1 MGIFDVFKTNE
12 KTFGTLHCFDTRE
25 WANGYKTDTKGL
37 VNFVKKQNKGK
48 SNEEIFD
55 LLAKRPGYR
64 KFEDKN
70 INESLNK
77 ISCVKYFNQYS
88 KDIDVLPKI
97 DFFIHPKN
105 FVDDVYDKVFAF
117 RILDSNFSIQN
128 DKIIKSKTKFL
139 VILKV
144 ENQPKPGIAKKDVN
158 FDNKIRD
165 LSFQY
170 IVLDKLEYNL
180 LKPYEKT
187 FKNLKDEVYAK
198 AWDKGEMYNT
208 IFGEDGLFATEKR
221 KKYPINYFQA
231 YLAFEG

>member
-1 MGIFDVFKTNE
+1 MGIFDVFKTNK
-12 KTFGTLHCFDTRE
+12 KTFGTLHCFNARE
-25 WANGYKTDTKGL
+25 WDTGYKVDTKGL
-37 VNFVKKQNKGK
+37 VNFAKEQNKGK

-70 INESLNK
+70 INETLNK
-77 ISCVKYFNQYS
+77 ISCVKYFNDVS
-88 KDIDVLPKI
+88 KNIDLLPKI
-97 DFFIHPKN
+97 DFFIYPKN
-105 FVDDVYDKVFAF
+105 FVYKKVLAF
-117 RILDSNFSIQN
+117 RILNSNLSIQN
-128 DKIIKSKTKFL
+128 DKIKKSKTKFL
-139 VILKV
+139 VILKI

-170 IVLDKLEYNL
+170 VVLDKLEYNL

-187 FKNLKDEVYAK
+187 FKNLKDDVYAK

-208 IFGEDGLFATEKR
+208 IFGENGLFATEKR
-221 KKYPINYFQA
+221 KKYPIDYFQS
-231 YLAFEG
+231 YQAFEE